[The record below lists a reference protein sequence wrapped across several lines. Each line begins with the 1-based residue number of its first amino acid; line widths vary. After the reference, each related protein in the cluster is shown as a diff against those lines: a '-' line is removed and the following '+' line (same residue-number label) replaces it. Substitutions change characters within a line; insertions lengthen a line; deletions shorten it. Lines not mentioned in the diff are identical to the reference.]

1 MEDFQKW
8 KENIEH
14 NSEDI
19 KELPDSKNVRDNER
33 LEAKT
38 CLPERLSTFAGRE
51 KEIKTIMSSL
61 VEKECGIVSIIG
73 GPGFGKSTIAVEVSH
88 RLSEKHKIPVDFSYL
103 SR

>member
-38 CLPERLSTFAGRE
+38 CLPERLSTFTGRE
-51 KEIKTIMSSL
+51 KEIKAIKSSL
-61 VEKECGIVSIIG
+61 VENDRGIVSIIR
-73 GPGFGKSTIAVEVSH
+73 GPGFVKSTIAVEVAH
-88 RLSEKHKIPVDFSYL
+88 RLYK
-103 SR
+103 